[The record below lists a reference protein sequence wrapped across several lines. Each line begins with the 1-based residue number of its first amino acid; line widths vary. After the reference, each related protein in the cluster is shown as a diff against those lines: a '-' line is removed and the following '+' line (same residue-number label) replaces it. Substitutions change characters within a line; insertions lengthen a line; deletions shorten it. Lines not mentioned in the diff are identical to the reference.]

1 MKMIAL
7 NQVNSFLTSAI
18 NFMDIYNRECSSEF
32 FQLLTYRKWNFH
44 RYFDPLEDVDEG
56 NQNQKGNRR
65 NLCSNARVGEKLN
78 MKKIQ
83 IFTQTQDILLALD
96 IS

>member
-1 MKMIAL
+1 MTM
-7 NQVNSFLTSAI
+7 
-18 NFMDIYNRECSSEF
+18 RE
-32 FQLLTYRKWNFH
+32 
-44 RYFDPLEDVDEG
+44 
-56 NQNQKGNRR
+56 NQKGNLR